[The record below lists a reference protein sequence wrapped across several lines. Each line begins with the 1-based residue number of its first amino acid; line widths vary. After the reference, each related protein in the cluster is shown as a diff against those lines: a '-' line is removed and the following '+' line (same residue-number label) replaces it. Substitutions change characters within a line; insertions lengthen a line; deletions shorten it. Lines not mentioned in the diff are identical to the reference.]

1 MRFHLSDIKQ
11 CCDYTI
17 SRHAMERYVER
28 IMGKEEMGDI
38 NRFIIS
44 NEDKIRSNINKLIHY
59 GELIFSGRQYQK
71 DGKGNVVDVYLSNCW
86 VVLLDSRTK
95 NVITL
100 FKVDLGLDEDF
111 NKAYVSRML
120 DKLNR
125 SKSNLLEIQQTVQTE
140 SETYRE
146 LIEEAETQ
154 IKEFR
159 SMIKNLEELCTGYR
173 LIIDNNC
180 VKITQATQEVTE
192 VLNTLIGKKT
202 F

>member
-1 MRFHLSDIKQ
+1 MSESKQ
-11 CCDYTI
+11 FYDYNV

-28 IMGKEEMGDI
+28 IMGKEELGDI
-38 NRFIIS
+38 NRFIIT
-44 NEDKIRSNINKLIHY
+44 NEDKIKVDINKLIYY
-59 GELIFSGRQYQK
+59 GELIFTGRQSQK
-71 DGKGNVVDVYLSNCW
+71 DGKGNVVDVYLKDCW
-86 VVLLDSRTK
+86 VVLLDNRSR

-125 SKSNLLEIQQTVQTE
+125 SKSNLLEIKQTVQTE
-140 SETYRE
+140 AETYRE